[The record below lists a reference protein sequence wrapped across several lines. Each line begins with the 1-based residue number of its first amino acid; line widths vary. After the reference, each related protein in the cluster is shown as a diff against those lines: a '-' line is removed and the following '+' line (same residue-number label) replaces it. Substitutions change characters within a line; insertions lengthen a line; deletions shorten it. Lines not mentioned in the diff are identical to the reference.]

1 MQTIDRIVTIMYSV
15 AESPDGLTLSEVA
28 RVTGLP
34 PATAHRLLAALQ
46 KRSLVERDEPSK
58 RWRAG
63 LGILRMAASMIPSVG
78 FSALAD
84 PVLAELRDRWQ
95 ECFYLSVLADGEVVC
110 VRSVATTAPHRMS
123 VHVPVGRRFPLHA
136 ILSYLPLPETRQL
149 LSAREPECFT
159 RQTIVDVE
167 ELLADLTYVRAAG
180 YAVCDQEMELG
191 VTALAV
197 AIGGPPGEPPRSL
210 GVIGPRERIRADMLT
225 GLLTDIV
232 DGGAR
237 LSGGPRPTDAALAE
251 PK

>member
-1 MQTIDRIVTIMYSV
+1 MQTIDRIVTIMHSV
-15 AESPDGLTLSEVA
+15 AESRDGLTLTEVA

-34 PATAHRLLAALQ
+34 PATAHRLLSALQ
-46 KRSLVERDEPSK
+46 KRALVERDERSK

-84 PVLAELRDRWQ
+84 PLLTELRDRWQ

-110 VRSVATTAPHRMS
+110 VRSVATIAPHRMS

-136 ILSYLPLPETRQL
+136 SAAAKAILSDLPLSETRQL
-149 LSAREPECFT
+149 LTARDAEPFT
-159 RQTIVDVE
+159 QHTIVDVD

-197 AIGGPPGEPPRSL
+197 AIGGPPGEAPRSL
-210 GVIGPRERIRADMLT
+210 GVIGPRERIRAYMLT

-232 DGGAR
+232 DAGSR
-237 LSGGPRPTDAALAE
+237 LSGGPR
-251 PK
+251 